1 MVFSQLWSNYNEGK
15 YLQFWGHDSQLEKG
29 WVFPQISQN
38 YAHKWKNRR
47 AQQEIDG
54 FYIHNLCLWVV
65 GSKQKN
71 EITAG
76 EMSFCPDIIGYG
88 LSLSNRV
95 RSLVILEGLR
105 GVLLPLQRRWFG
117 DLTRILTW
125 LYNWKEAP
133 DSMLGRLCLSA
144 WLGMPQCPPKRAGG
158 GGWREGGNSA

>member
-1 MVFSQLWSNYNEGK
+1 MKVSISSSEAMILSWKRDEFFPK
-15 YLQFWGHDSQLEKG
+15 YLRIMLTSERTEEHS
-29 WVFPQISQN
+29 
-38 YAHKWKNRR
+38 RR
-47 AQQEIDG
+47 LMDFTSITSAVP
-54 FYIHNLCLWVV
+54 VV

-88 LSLSNRV
+88 LSLSDRV

-105 GVLLPLQRRWFG
+105 GVLLPLQLRWFG